1 MVMTSSNLSILDEGA
16 VLCRQFYVIL
26 NMITIPVFSSCL
38 FPKFNSKKMNLQK
51 EILYLLCL
59 YKLNY

>member
-26 NMITIPVFSSCL
+26 NMIIIPVFSSWL
-38 FPKFNSKKMNLQK
+38 FPKFKSKRNESIERNAVFTLF
-51 EILYLLCL
+51 I
-59 YKLNY
+59 